1 MEEDEAIALTGDNAM
16 DTEPGEEELVF
27 SDDNEDIAH
36 PHTSPSA
43 AAKQPMETDNS
54 TV

>member
-1 MEEDEAIALTGDNAM
+1 MEEDEALALTGNYAK

-27 SDDNEDIAH
+27 SDDNEDSAH
-36 PHTSPSA
+36 PRTPPSA
-43 AAKQPMETDNS
+43 TAKQPMETVDS